1 MEIKIARGTILNEP
15 DVSQE
20 EVSQITIMV
29 NTETKQGQELI
40 QQMME
45 LSSLMERAQY
55 IVTDA
60 SGPVYEFKAFANVQF
75 GNSNPTNVVLAISGP
90 ITMLR

>member
-1 MEIKIARGTILNEP
+1 MEIKIPRGTIINEP
-15 DVSQE
+15 DITQA
-20 EVSQITIMV
+20 EVSEITIAV
-29 NTETKQGQELI
+29 NTATKQGQEML

-45 LSSLMERAQY
+45 LSSLMERAQ
-55 IVTDA
+55 IVITDA